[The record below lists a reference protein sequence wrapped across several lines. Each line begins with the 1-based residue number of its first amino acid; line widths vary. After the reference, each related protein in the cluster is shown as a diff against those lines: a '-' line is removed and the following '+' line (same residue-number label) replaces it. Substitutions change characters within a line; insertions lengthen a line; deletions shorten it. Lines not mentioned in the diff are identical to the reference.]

1 MKRILIALLL
11 GVSLVSCSAKRE
23 VNSITNNE
31 FSDQS
36 FFIDE
41 NNFNKKEVME
51 LIKKDIEK
59 VDNMYNG
66 YELGCPDLADEI
78 AVKNLLEIIE
88 KPELRKRIGID
99 DEELL
104 FICKAVKKQL
114 LDNANRI
121 IQDDRLEEI
130 KLEKRID

>member
-11 GVSLVSCSAKRE
+11 GVSLVSCGAKRE

-59 VDNMYNG
+59 VDNMYDDYASIIKTNNYIIVYIVEDING
-66 YELGCPDLADEI
+66 DDYEISVVDLYHGDKDFIEYCYPD
-78 AVKNLLEIIE
+78 VKHAFDTSFGSN
-88 KPELRKRIGID
+88 KD
-99 DEELL
+99 
-104 FICKAVKKQL
+104 
-114 LDNANRI
+114 
-121 IQDDRLEEI
+121 
-130 KLEKRID
+130 

>member
-11 GVSLVSCSAKRE
+11 GVSLVSCGAKRE

-66 YELGCPDLADEI
+66 YASLIKTKNYIILYEVEYVRDNDYGINIVELLNGDKDFINHMYPE
-78 AVKNLLEIIE
+78 VKNYFD
-88 KPELRKRIGID
+88 KVWAD
-99 DEELL
+99 
-104 FICKAVKKQL
+104 
-114 LDNANRI
+114 
-121 IQDDRLEEI
+121 
-130 KLEKRID
+130 

>member
-11 GVSLVSCSAKRE
+11 GVSLVSCGAKRE

-66 YELGCPDLADEI
+66 YASLIKGSINELFPLVIPTGNETQAFYDESI
-78 AVKNLLEIIE
+78 KGWMKSVEYRYTVRNRF
-88 KPELRKRIGID
+88 LRG
-99 DEELL
+99 
-104 FICKAVKKQL
+104 
-114 LDNANRI
+114 
-121 IQDDRLEEI
+121 
-130 KLEKRID
+130 

>member
-1 MKRILIALLL
+1 MKKMLIVLLL
-11 GVSLVSCSAKRE
+11 GVSLVSCGAKRE

-41 NNFNKKEVME
+41 NDFNKKEVME

-66 YELGCPDLADEI
+66 YASLIKTKNYIILYEVEYVRDNDYGINIVELWNGDKDFINHMYPE
-78 AVKNLLEIIE
+78 VKNYFD
-88 KPELRKRIGID
+88 KVWAD
-99 DEELL
+99 
-104 FICKAVKKQL
+104 
-114 LDNANRI
+114 
-121 IQDDRLEEI
+121 
-130 KLEKRID
+130 